1 MNLIR
6 ADTSCTNLLVC
17 LGMLESVPAEQ
28 VPVRHK
34 EGLVHGFLAL
44 RTLQG
49 ETLADG
55 DLIQTARSE
64 RVTTRLV
71 FHFKD
76 GSIHDDTAVYSERG
90 SFRLLSEHLIQKGPA
105 FKHSIDMTMNG
116 QTGQVTVRYTEGD
129 KEQIATEHMELPADT
144 ANGIVLTLLKNIR
157 PDSKQTKL
165 SFVVSTPKP
174 KLVKLVITPQ
184 AEESF
189 TTGDAHRKAMHYVV
203 KVEIGGISGVLAEL
217 FGKEPPDTHVWIL
230 EGEAPAFVKSGGP
243 LAPGGP
249 VWRIELVSPAWPGS
263 SRIRIHTHVRLIT
276 WRQTSDT

>member
-1 MNLIR
+1 MLFGG
-6 ADTSCTNLLVC
+6 TTGSGLVLLLVC
-17 LGMLESVPAEQ
+17 LGMLESAPAEQ

-49 ETLADG
+49 ATLADG
-55 DLIQTARSE
+55 DLIQTARGE

-76 GSIHDDTAVYSERG
+76 RSIHDDTAVYSERG

-105 FKHSIDMTMNG
+105 FKHSIDMTVNG

-129 KEQIATEHMELPADT
+129 KEKTATEHMELPADT

-174 KLVKLVITPQ
+174 KLVKLVINPQ
-184 AEESF
+184 AEEWF

-230 EGEAPAFVKSGGP
+230 EGEAPAFVKSEGP

-249 VWRIELVSPAWPGS
+249 VWRIELVSPAWPGN
-263 SRIRIHTHVRLIT
+263 
-276 WRQTSDT
+276 